1 MSLLYRNTSYK
12 PFSLHPLRLSASSNE
27 THISYKAQ
35 NKLQINYCYWFATT
49 RHLLNKCN
57 QSLLLTSWSR
67 SSCCQCSM
75 EGAEITAETMLGENR
90 KKKKR
95 ILQSTPLWSLF
106 CLWFPFAVPSTLPT
120 NPPQKPT
127 LIPATSILREWKAPA
142 ALHLEH
148 PGWALTWVASST
160 QWFLGELLFFQTSI
174 KLDKGCCWGGLMA
187 DHKTHHYISLF
198 LSENDEPKSQQTW
211 WGCVLLTAQ
220 HEIEKRLREGK

>member
-57 QSLLLTSWSR
+57 QSFWHHDQDHHVANVQWKELKSQRKRCW
-67 SSCCQCSM
+67 
-75 EGAEITAETMLGENR
+75 EKIE

-120 NPPQKPT
+120 NPPRKPT

-220 HEIEKRLREGK
+220 HEIEKGLREGK